1 MIGRSLDSRS
11 ETAVLFEPPDA
22 RGSLKRVAYV
32 TLSDP
37 RDPEA
42 FNGSGYWIGRS
53 MQLQGLELDYLI
65 PAGRHNRYAVAVKS
79 RLYKRVLHQWYTHDR
94 DKRRV
99 RGYGRE
105 IAERLKARPADVVLS
120 PYSPGSQPVAY
131 LECAQPIVIW
141 SDATLAQVIHEG
153 GTEARLCRESR
164 RHGLRNEAAA
174 LSRASLLLYLSDW
187 AARSA
192 TEHHGVSPDKVH
204 VLPTGPN
211 LEIHHRPADVQSMI
225 ESRSE
230 EGCRLLFCGRS
241 WQTKG
246 ADIAVETAAT
256 LNRLGVPTEL
266 DIVGARPP
274 DDRVLPSCVRLH
286 GFLRKSV
293 PGELET
299 LLRLYREAHFFLL
312 PTRWEPFG
320 HVFTEAAAFGV
331 PSIATQVG
339 GVPTAVHDGVSGR
352 LLPLAAEA
360 EDYADLI
367 FGLLEDP
374 ARYRKLAAT
383 SFAEYESRFAWP
395 VIVAQLQ
402 KLLTEVTRGDFD
414 HATSR

>member
-1 MIGRSLDSRS
+1 M
-11 ETAVLFEPPDA
+11 
-22 RGSLKRVAYV
+22 RVAYV

-42 FNGSGYWIGRS
+42 FNGSGYWVGKS
-53 MQLQGLELDYLI
+53 MLQHGLELDYVV
-65 PAGRHNRYAVAVKS
+65 PTGRHNRYGVAVKS
-79 RLYKRVLHQWYTHDR
+79 RVYKRVLHQWYTHDR
-94 DKRRV
+94 DTRRI

-105 IAERLKARPADVVLS
+105 AALQLKAQPPDVILS

-174 LSRASLLLYLSDW
+174 LRRASLLLYLSDW
-187 AARSA
+187 AARGA
-192 TEHHGVSPDKVH
+192 TEHHGMSPDKVH

-211 LEIHHRPADVQSMI
+211 LEIHHGPADVQSMI
-225 ESRSE
+225 DTRSE
-230 EGCRLLFCGRS
+230 EECRLLFCGRS

-246 ADIAVETAAT
+246 ADIAVETAAA
-256 LNRLGVPTEL
+256 LNRLGLPTRL
-266 DIVGARPP
+266 DIVGSRPP
-274 DDRVLPSCVRLH
+274 DGRALPSFVRLH

-293 PGELET
+293 PGELEA
-299 LLRLYREAHFFLL
+299 LLQLYREAHFFLL

-339 GVPTAVHDGVSGR
+339 GVPTAVHDGVSGK
-352 LLPLAAEA
+352 LLPLAAEG
-360 EDYADLI
+360 EDYAALI
-367 FGLLEDP
+367 FDLLGDA
-374 ARYRKLAAT
+374 ARYRELAAT

-395 VIVAQLQ
+395 VVVAEL
-402 KLLTEVTRGDFD
+402 KRLFASLT
-414 HATSR
+414 A

>member
-1 MIGRSLDSRS
+1 M
-11 ETAVLFEPPDA
+11 
-22 RGSLKRVAYV
+22 RVAYV

-42 FNGSGYWIGRS
+42 FNGSGYWVARS
-53 MQLQGLELDYLI
+53 LQLHGLELDYLI
-65 PAGRHNRYAVAVKS
+65 PAGRYNRYGVAVKS

-94 DKRRV
+94 DTRRV

-105 IAERLKARPADVVLS
+105 IADRLRVRPADVVLS

-141 SDATLAQVIHEG
+141 SDAVLAEVIHAG
-153 GTEARLCRESR
+153 GTEARLCRESQ
-164 RHGLRNEAAA
+164 RHGMRNEAAA

-187 AARSA
+187 AARTA
-192 TEHHGVSPDKVH
+192 VEHYGVSPDKVH

-211 LEIHHRPADVQSMI
+211 LEIQHGRADVQSMI
-225 ESRSE
+225 ENRSE

-246 ADIAVETAAT
+246 ADIAVETAAA
-256 LNRLGVPTEL
+256 LNRLGVPTQL
-266 DIVGARPP
+266 DIVGALPP
-274 DDRVLPSCVRLH
+274 DGGVPPSYVRLH
-286 GFLRKSV
+286 GLLRKSV
-293 PGELET
+293 PDELET

-339 GVPTAVHDGVSGR
+339 GVPTAVRDGVSGK

-360 EDYADLI
+360 EDYAELI
-367 FGLLEDP
+367 FGLLKEP

-395 VIVAQLQ
+395 VVVAQL
-402 KLLTEVTRGDFD
+402 KRLLMSMPAVEGDRPS
-414 HATSR
+414 SRRVRASSAR

>member
-1 MIGRSLDSRS
+1 
-11 ETAVLFEPPDA
+11 V
-22 RGSLKRVAYV
+22 RVAFV
-32 TLSDP
+32 TLYDP

-42 FNGSGYWIGRS
+42 FNGSGYWAGRS
-53 MQLQGLELDYLI
+53 MQQHGLELDYLV
-65 PAGRHNRYAVAVKS
+65 PAGRPNRYAVAVKS
-79 RLYKRVLHQWYTHDR
+79 HLYKLVLHQWYTHNR
-94 DKRRV
+94 DTRRV

-105 IAERLKARPADVVLS
+105 IAERLKALPADVVLS

-131 LECAQPIVIW
+131 LDCTQPIVIW

-153 GTEARLCRESR
+153 GTEAKLCRESR

-192 TEHHGVSPDKVH
+192 IEHHGVSPDKVH

-211 LEIHHRPADVQSMI
+211 LEIHHGPADVQSMI
-225 ESRSE
+225 ETRSE
-230 EGCRLLFCGRS
+230 QECRLLFCGKS

-246 ADIAVETAAT
+246 ADIAVETAAA
-256 LNRLGVPTEL
+256 LNRLGLPTQL
-266 DIVGARPP
+266 DIVGSQPP
-274 DDRVLPSCVRLH
+274 DGRVPSFVRLH

-293 PGELET
+293 QGELDG
-299 LLRLYREAHFFLL
+299 LLRLYRDAHFFLL

-339 GVPTAVHDGVSGR
+339 GVPSAVHDGVSGK

-367 FGLLEDP
+367 FDLLDD
-374 ARYRKLAAT
+374 AASYRKLAAT

-395 VIVAQLQ
+395 VVVAEL
-402 KLLTEVTRGDFD
+402 KRLLVSITER
-414 HATSR
+414 